1 MLGKNTKDR
10 AAANRTA
17 AAEPQPKSGAVPS
30 HSVVGQGMTVAGDCT
45 TEGHVRIQGTVSGNV
60 YANGLELADSGVVEG
75 DVAVPKGAAKKG
87 QVFVVSGRVTGRV
100 TAHIVDVKRTGVVL
114 GGIDAEEA
122 TIHGSVEGGVDVRH
136 RLAVSSTAV
145 VNGDVCTDRL
155 VMEEGGQVNGTIRM
169 GRRQSGEASD
179 TDAPSKQ
186 QKLSAVSES
195 EDRSEAKSESKDTPA
210 AKPAA
215 A

>member
-1 MLGKNTKDR
+1 MLGKNSKDR
-10 AAANRTA
+10 TVP
-17 AAEPQPKSGAVPS
+17 AEPQTKSASVPS
-30 HSVVGQGMTVAGDCT
+30 HSVVGQGMTVSGDCT
-45 TEGHVRIQGTVSGNV
+45 TEGHVRIQGTVAGNV
-60 YANGLELADSGVVEG
+60 FANGLELADSGVVEG
-75 DVAVPKGAAKKG
+75 DVSVPKGAAKKG

-145 VNGDVCTDRL
+145 VNGDVQTDRL

-169 GRRQSGEASD
+169 GRRAAAGTSGS
-179 TDAPSKQ
+179 DAPAKDK
-186 QKLSAVSES
+186 KLSAVSDS
-195 EDRSEAKSESKDTPA
+195 EDRADSESSSDKTPT